1 MHGCTIASVP
11 WYGVKSC
18 RSPSP
23 SPGSRR
29 QQASTSR
36 RFRYYQRRKIFPR
49 PARAAGS
56 VRRYTG
62 EDVERLRFIKR
73 AQSIGFTLAEIETL
87 LKLRARRS
95 CRATRELAATK
106 LHDVDIRINEL
117 QQLRGELA
125 GLVASCDSNAEDAS
139 CPMIERLTMPARPAI

>member
-1 MHGCTIASVP
+1 MPQSFTIARLAAAA
-11 WYGVKSC
+11 GVHVE
-18 RSPSP
+18 
-23 SPGSRR
+23 
-29 QQASTSR
+29 TI
-36 RFRYYQRRKIFPR
+36 RYYQRRKIFPR
-49 PARAAGS
+49 PTPATGS

-106 LHDVDIRINEL
+106 LHDVDMRINEL

-125 GLVASCDSNAEDAS
+125 DLVASCDANAEDTT
-139 CPMIERLTMPARPAI
+139 CPVIERLTLPAQPTV